1 MTRAGPEVEH
11 PILTAIRRAAFTPLG
26 WFAPNTEDRV
36 PDRARFVIL
45 IGNAGPDMFRRFARE
60 RDPAIDTLDEW
71 TRHAVSQLAA
81 DLDARAVYPFDM
93 DPPWP
98 FLTWARRGGA
108 GHVSPLGLNIHPA
121 YGLWHAYR
129 AALLFPVEFDLPSP
143 RAGHHPCE
151 ACAEKPCLA
160 ACPVSAFDGTRYNV
174 MACAGHIATEAGST
188 CMNGGCLA
196 RHACPVGQG
205 FAYAPAQA
213 TFHMRAFLAARQ
225 KA

>member
-1 MTRAGPEVEH
+1 MVYDGAMEH
-11 PILTAIRRAAFTPLG
+11 AILTAIRRASFMPLG
-26 WFAPNTEDRV
+26 WFSPRPEDRV
-36 PDRARFVIL
+36 PEGIRFVIL

-60 RDPAIDTLDEW
+60 RDPARHAMDDW
-71 TRHAVSQLAA
+71 TREVAGALAR
-81 DLDARAVYPFDM
+81 DLDAEAVYPFDM

-98 FLTWARRGGA
+98 FLTWARRAGA

-129 AALLFPVEFDLPSP
+129 AALLFPVAFDLPAQT
-143 RAGHHPCE
+143 AGPHPCE
-151 ACAEKPCLA
+151 RCETKPCLT
-160 ACPVSAFDGTRYNV
+160 ACPVGAFDGASYDV
-174 MACAGHIATEAGST
+174 AGCADHLARPAGED
-188 CMNGGCLA
+188 CMSRGCLA

-213 TFHMRAFLAARQ
+213 EFHMRAFRAARQ